1 MLSVYFYVGIDL
13 IVNGTMQHLP
23 RQGEKVKVNGKL
35 YKVIDVVYLI
45 EQGTSSTTE
54 VVIRLEKF

>member
-1 MLSVYFYVGIDL
+1 MFSVYFYVCTDI
-13 IVNGTMQHLP
+13 IINGTMQYLP
-23 RQGEKVKVNGKL
+23 RQGEKVRVNGKL

-45 EQGTSSTTE
+45 EQRTSSTTE

>member
-1 MLSVYFYVGIDL
+1 MFSVYFYVCTDI
-13 IVNGTMQHLP
+13 IINGTMQCLP
-23 RQGEKVKVNGKL
+23 RQGEKVRVNGKL

-45 EQGTSSTTE
+45 EQRTSSTTE

>member
-1 MLSVYFYVGIDL
+1 MFSVCFYVDINL
-13 IVNGTMQHLP
+13 IINGTMQYLP